1 MRTAKAVVASTME
14 MAATM
19 MTMAATMTMA
29 AAMPSSVASA
39 TLAERHARQQ
49 GRQNKNGNSNGWFGH
64 GTSLC
69 HSCVVFGTTMT
80 PMGTESSTRGAPG
93 HQSANEARSDRGQ
106 PDRRVKA
113 PRPPAISFPD

>member
-1 MRTAKAVVASTME
+1 MATATEMRTAEAVVASTME

-64 GTSLC
+64 CTL
-69 HSCVVFGTTMT
+69 
-80 PMGTESSTRGAPG
+80 PAPLTRRLRHHNDANGNRKFHPRDSGAPI
-93 HQSANEARSDRGQ
+93 R
-106 PDRRVKA
+106 
-113 PRPPAISFPD
+113 